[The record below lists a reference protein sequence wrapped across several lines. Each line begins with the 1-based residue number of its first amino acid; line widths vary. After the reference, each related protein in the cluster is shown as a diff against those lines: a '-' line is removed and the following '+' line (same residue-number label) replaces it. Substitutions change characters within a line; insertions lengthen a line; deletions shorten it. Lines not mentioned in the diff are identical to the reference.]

1 VTPGDCAERRVLA
14 MAPQKPT
21 VLAVVS
27 ALKDGCG
34 IYASAAHAILLR
46 MTATHGIV
54 IRCGRIEFDECE

>member
-1 VTPGDCAERRVLA
+1 
-14 MAPQKPT
+14 MAPEKPS

-27 ALKDGCG
+27 ALKEGCG

-54 IRCGRIEFDECE
+54 IRGGRVEIDERE

>member
-1 VTPGDCAERRVLA
+1 MTPGDCAERRVLA
-14 MAPQKPT
+14 MAPERPT

-27 ALKDGCG
+27 ALKEVCG

-54 IRCGRIEFDECE
+54 IRGGRIEIDECE

>member
-1 VTPGDCAERRVLA
+1 VTPGDCAERCVLA

-27 ALKDGCG
+27 ALKEGCG

-46 MTATHGIV
+46 MTATYRIV
-54 IRCGRIEFDECE
+54 IRGGRVEIDERE